1 MEFLV
6 NRQFYVMQY
15 VLVNYTE
22 SNFQCFYE
30 IIFKNLI
37 FLNILMQLMELL
49 ALSLLTI
56 DMSSLLV

>member
-15 VLVNYTE
+15 VLVNYPE